1 MDFDRAKLDNL
12 DYVIFDG
19 DWFITLRSM
28 LQVVSDGNRAFKG
41 CSKLE
46 LPNDAS

>member
-1 MDFDRAKLDNL
+1 MNFYRAKLENL
-12 DYVIFDG
+12 EYVNFDG

-41 CSKLE
+41 CSKSE
-46 LPNDAS
+46 PPIEAS